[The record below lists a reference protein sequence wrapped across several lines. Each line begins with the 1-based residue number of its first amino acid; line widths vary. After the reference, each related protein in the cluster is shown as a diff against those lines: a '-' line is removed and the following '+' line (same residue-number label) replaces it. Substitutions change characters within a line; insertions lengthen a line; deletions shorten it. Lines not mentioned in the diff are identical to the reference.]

1 MINSNDNQFQL
12 MQGCM
17 PYTLTHPSF
26 HRWPL
31 RGVPAADARLR
42 GFRIVVAMEA
52 ATTRRRPGRPAQ
64 ISREQIVDA
73 ALSAGNL
80 DTLTMRELAARLEVR
95 HGALYRWVENRD
107 QLLDLISEVMVERIL
122 PPDGPQG
129 HDWRPWLARVA
140 WAMHDQFLA
149 VPGYATLISRPH
161 RHNSRSF
168 GRVRTE
174 VITAFTNAGVRADMA
189 EQSWYIFITSAV
201 SWLAVQENPLD
212 LGPSAPRFELFLD
225 TLLRGLP
232 AREPGAQ
239 RR

>member
-1 MINSNDNQFQL
+1 MVDSA
-12 MQGCM
+12 
-17 PYTLTHPSF
+17 
-26 HRWPL
+26 
-31 RGVPAADARLR
+31 V
-42 GFRIVVAMEA
+42 
-52 ATTRRRPGRPAQ
+52 TRRRPGRPAQ

-95 HGALYRWVENRD
+95 HSALYRWVKDRD
-107 QLLDLISEVMVERIL
+107 QLLDLISEVMVARIL
-122 PPDGPQG
+122 PPDGPDSGGWQ
-129 HDWRPWLARVA
+129 PWLARVA

-149 VPGYATLISRPH
+149 VPGYATRISRPH
-161 RHNSRSF
+161 RHGPHSF
-168 GRVRTE
+168 GRVRAE
-174 VITAFTNAGVRADMA
+174 VTSAFTAAGVQPDLA
-189 EQSWYIFITSAV
+189 EQSWYIFITSVV

-225 TLLRGLP
+225 VLLRGLP